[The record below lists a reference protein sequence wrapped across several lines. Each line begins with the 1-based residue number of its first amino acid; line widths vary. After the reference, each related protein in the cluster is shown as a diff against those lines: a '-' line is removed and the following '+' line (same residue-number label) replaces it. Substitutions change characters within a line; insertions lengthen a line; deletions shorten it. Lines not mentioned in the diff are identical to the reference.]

1 MDSDLRYAIKIL
13 KKYHQ
18 EHLLNFFDD
27 LNDKEKKELISQI
40 NSTDF
45 EKINKLY
52 ENSKLDDSID
62 YKRITPIKTWSKANL
77 ESSYIN
83 SAIEEGK
90 KIISNNKLAI
100 ITLAGGQG
108 TRLGYKGPKGSY
120 EIDVP
125 PKKSLFE
132 FVCDNLKR
140 ANETYGCILDWF
152 IMTSPSNNIQT
163 KDFFRSKNFFGY
175 PEDKIKFFL
184 QDTLPLIDI
193 NAKVILDSPFKIKTG
208 PNGNGDVFKSFE
220 KAGFLSYLKKSN
232 IDWIFIG
239 GIDNIILE
247 WVDPLFIGLTA
258 LSRFCCWKQIY
269 T

>member
-132 FVCDNLKR
+132 FVCDNLK
-140 ANETYGCILDWF
+140 Y
-152 IMTSPSNNIQT
+152 
-163 KDFFRSKNFFGY
+163 NFFTSSIV
-175 PEDKIKFFL
+175 PLCSIIMNTQKTKNKIIF
-184 QDTLPLIDI
+184 
-193 NAKVILDSPFKIKTG
+193 N
-208 PNGNGDVFKSFE
+208 DVSKLYSQYNTFWIPI
-220 KAGFLSYLKKSN
+220 SYT
-232 IDWIFIG
+232 FI
-239 GIDNIILE
+239 
-247 WVDPLFIGLTA
+247 
-258 LSRFCCWKQIY
+258 
-269 T
+269 